1 MKAPLR
7 ARKQRDKERRRL
19 ALLDAAR
26 ELFMHHG
33 YHGTT
38 IEMITEKA
46 GVSTGTFYLYFSA
59 KSELY
64 KSFQDEGID
73 ILTRMIAEA
82 IADRSLSTGEKI
94 SAAARAY
101 MDFYRIHK
109 EYFDFIALM
118 VLEGQDEL
126 REQESEIARI
136 IDEKTLGILR
146 LIENIFIEG
155 IRKGECRE
163 IDPFAA
169 GMVFWAMI
177 DGMILMQERDNLRVA
192 GIDLEKMI
200 QAGLSTLFDG
210 VLTVSSRKTA
220 SSIDAGEQRKT
231 SRDIL

>member
-1 MKAPLR
+1 MKVPLR
-7 ARKQRDKERRRL
+7 ARKQQDKQRRRL
-19 ALLDAAR
+19 MLLNAAR
-26 ELFMHHG
+26 DLFMRHG
-33 YHGTT
+33 YHNTT

-59 KSELY
+59 KSDLY

-73 ILTRMIAEA
+73 ILTGMISKA

-101 MDFYRIHK
+101 VNFYHIHK

-146 LIENIFIEG
+146 LIENIFAEG
-155 IRKGECRE
+155 ILKGECRE

-177 DGMILMQERDNLRVA
+177 DGMIIMQERDNLRVA
-192 GIDLEKMI
+192 GIDLEEMI
-200 QAGLSTLFDG
+200 QTGLSTLFDG
-210 VLTVSSRKTA
+210 IMTETSRKTA
-220 SSIDAGEQRKT
+220 AHSGAVE
-231 SRDIL
+231 

>member
-46 GVSTGTFYLYFSA
+46 GVGTGTFYLYFSA
-59 KSELY
+59 KSDLY

-73 ILTRMIAEA
+73 ILTGMITEA
-82 IADRSLSTGEKI
+82 VADPTLSTRKKV

-101 MDFYRIHK
+101 LDFYRIQR

-126 REQESEIARI
+126 REQESEIGRI
-136 IDEKTLGILR
+136 IDEKTLGLLR

-155 IRKGECRE
+155 IEKGECRK

-192 GIDLEKMI
+192 GIDLERMI
-200 QAGLSTLFDG
+200 QTGLSTLLDG
-210 VLTVSSRKTA
+210 VLIVPSRGTA
-220 SSIDAGEQRKT
+220 ARVGVGE
-231 SRDIL
+231 

>member
-1 MKAPLR
+1 MMKVPLR
-7 ARKQRDKERRRL
+7 ARKEKDKQQRRL
-19 ALLDAAR
+19 MLLDAAR
-26 ELFMHHG
+26 ELFMRHG

-46 GVSTGTFYLYFSA
+46 GVGTGTFYLYFSA

-73 ILTRMIAEA
+73 ILTGMITAA
-82 IADRSLSTGEKI
+82 ISDRSLRTSEKI
-94 SAAARAY
+94 IAAARAY
-101 MDFYRIHK
+101 VDFYHFHK

-146 LIENIFIEG
+146 LIEGIFIEG
-155 IRKGECRE
+155 IEKGECRE
-163 IDPFAA
+163 MDPMAA

-177 DGMILMQERDNLRVA
+177 DGMIVMKERDNLRVP
-192 GIDLEKMI
+192 GMDLDGMI
-200 QAGLSTLFDG
+200 QAGLSTLFAG
-210 VLTVSSRKTA
+210 VLTDPPRETTA
-220 SSIDAGEQRKT
+220 HLDAGEWRET
-231 SRDIL
+231 

>member
-1 MKAPLR
+1 M
-7 ARKQRDKERRRL
+7 
-19 ALLDAAR
+19 LLDAAR
-26 ELFMHHG
+26 DLFMNHG

-38 IEMITEKA
+38 IEMITERA

-64 KSFQDEGID
+64 KSFQEEGID
-73 ILTRMIAEA
+73 ILTRMIEEA
-82 IADRSLSTGEKI
+82 IADRSLSTGERI

-101 MDFYRIHK
+101 MDFYHIHK

-118 VLEGQDEL
+118 VLQGQDEL
-126 REQESEIARI
+126 REQESEIGRI
-136 IDEKTLGILR
+136 VDEKTLGILR
-146 LIENIFIEG
+146 LIENIFVEG

-192 GIDLEKMI
+192 GIELDRMI
-200 QAGLSTLFDG
+200 LTGLATLFDG
-210 VLTVSSRKTA
+210 IMTKSSRETTERIGA
-220 SSIDAGEQRKT
+220 LE
-231 SRDIL
+231 